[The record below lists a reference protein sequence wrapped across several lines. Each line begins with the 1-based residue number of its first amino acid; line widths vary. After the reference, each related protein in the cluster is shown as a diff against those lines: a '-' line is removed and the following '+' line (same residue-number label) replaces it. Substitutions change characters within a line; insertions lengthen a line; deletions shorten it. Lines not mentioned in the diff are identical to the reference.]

1 MCNDDGGFMFSAC
14 VLSPQPNR
22 DLDMFI
28 NASKNFN
35 LNITWAASFT
45 GASQEATLC
54 YILLSTCRFFLSFIS
69 LKVGGGKKHFK
80 DVTPGCF
87 SRFYRPFFFFF
98 ILEPFLLVLQAQCK
112 FLNGVRWSRNSSG
125 SGTDHP
131 QPTFDLRQ
139 CVAVK
144 ETKVKKS
151 RQETISRSPQLKDA

>member
-69 LKVGGGKKHFK
+69 LKVGGEKRKKRSTLKMSPQAVFHVFI
-80 DVTPGCF
+80 DL
-87 SRFYRPFFFFF
+87 FFFFY
-98 ILEPFLLVLQAQCK
+98 
-112 FLNGVRWSRNSSG
+112 S
-125 SGTDHP
+125 
-131 QPTFDLRQ
+131 
-139 CVAVK
+139 
-144 ETKVKKS
+144 
-151 RQETISRSPQLKDA
+151 

>member
-1 MCNDDGGFMFSAC
+1 M
-14 VLSPQPNR
+14 SPQAVFHVFI
-22 DLDMFI
+22 DL
-28 NASKNFN
+28 
-35 LNITWAASFT
+35 
-45 GASQEATLC
+45 
-54 YILLSTCRFFLSFIS
+54 
-69 LKVGGGKKHFK
+69 
-80 DVTPGCF
+80 
-87 SRFYRPFFFFF
+87 FFFF

-131 QPTFDLRQ
+131 QPTIDLRQ